1 MQQFYGDERGHRN
14 GDDCKPSEEV
24 QQVFQEWLKD
34 FKPKKEK
41 FNIDTSIHYYKGFH
55 DFKDGIYHTT
65 VGQMDGRNAGSSFE
79 IGKIYQTPFEDEEII
94 EAGGHGCVSTNKVF
108 HFCGTISE
116 ISRHYSPKYYVEV
129 KPLGPVVEND
139 GALLSNKI
147 EIIRAI
153 PESEVQQIMLM
164 EQQAQQI
171 RI

>member
-1 MQQFYGDERGHRN
+1 MDSTDIVTKMYVETVEDSNITMEDISIIN
-14 GDDCKPSEEV
+14 SEANLSREDYLLNFDYLYSV
-24 QQVFQEWLKD
+24 GAIEKD
-34 FKPKKEK
+34 QYDAVLQYETDLHIL
-41 FNIDTSIHYYKGFH
+41 N
-55 DFKDGIYHTT
+55 
-65 VGQMDGRNAGSSFE
+65 
-79 IGKIYQTPFEDEEII
+79 EEII